1 MGNVSEAMKKFQA
14 EQAEKAEKA
23 AQEAPPAP
31 EAPDSKPEAGT
42 PPPKPE
48 AKQEPR
54 AAEARPAPRRR
65 TPAPPIGP
73 TGANGYARTLV
84 AYHDRGGRIA
94 EEYRAL
100 RTNLLARYKEER
112 FCLLVTS
119 ATAAEGK
126 TVTCLNLG
134 FVLAERPERRT
145 VVVDCD
151 LLNGSLARMVG
162 MKLSPGL
169 TDVLRGA
176 ATLEGALRPTSLKNL
191 FVVPAGHAGHEEAG
205 ELLGRSEIDETVSQ
219 LRRQFDYVLLD
230 TPPINVGSQTR
241 GTSRSVGYSTAGILG
256 RATRDALLVVRMNK
270 TPRESVDRAIGL
282 LHAANVTPVGMVL
295 THQRHIIPEWLYRRI

>member
-1 MGNVSEAMKKFQA
+1 MGNISDAMKKFQA
-14 EQAEKAEKA
+14 EQAQEAPA
-23 AQEAPPAP
+23 AAPEAPPAGPPAQP
-31 EAPDSKPEAGT
+31 EVKRPRKAPSNRADRPLR
-42 PPPKPE
+42 
-48 AKQEPR
+48 R
-54 AAEARPAPRRR
+54 AAESPVL
-65 TPAPPIGP
+65 GP
-73 TGANGYARTLV
+73 VSPNGYHRTLV

-100 RTNLLARYKEER
+100 RTNLLARYKDER

-126 TVTCLNLG
+126 TITCMNLA
-134 FVLAERPERRT
+134 FVLAERPERQT

-162 MKLSPGL
+162 MNLSPGL
-169 TDVLRGA
+169 TDILRGA
-176 ATLEGALRPTSLKNL
+176 ATLEGALRPTTVKNL
-191 FVVPAGHAGHEEAG
+191 FIVPAGHAGHDEAA
-205 ELLGRSEIDETVSQ
+205 ELLARPELDETIGQ
-219 LRRQFDYVLLD
+219 LRRRFDYVLVD

-256 RATRDALLVVRMNK
+256 RAARDALLVVRMNK